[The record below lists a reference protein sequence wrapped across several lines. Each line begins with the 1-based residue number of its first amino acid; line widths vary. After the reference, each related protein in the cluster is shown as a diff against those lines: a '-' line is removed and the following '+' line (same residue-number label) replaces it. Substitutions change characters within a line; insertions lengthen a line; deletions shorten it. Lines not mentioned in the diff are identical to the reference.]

1 MARASRPGAGR
12 RAARSRRAPAPVP
25 SPSGRFARDGLP
37 AWVRKPIG
45 ADDDPAWPYDVG
57 TLAPLLN
64 SSPASIAAWNEY
76 ASALGLR
83 SGVEPTRL
91 HVTTLLAAVLSAL
104 DDFERWLRPPKGKR
118 GPTRQA
124 KARAIA
130 RAALKLRELIPQYVF
145 GADPDWELTGR
156 RAIEKH
162 YRECLDTC
170 GVPTGFFE
178 RNAVSPASVAWY
190 LTTVLPVTLEAVEDG
205 ARAWGCRKPLAPHAR
220 DETAP
225 RTYFLRRMAAY
236 FERNTGS
243 KRPKLSAMLGNLF
256 FPELPEIGAKEVS
269 RLIAGSSDVN
279 G

>member
-1 MARASRPGAGR
+1 MAQ
-12 RAARSRRAPAPVP
+12 SRRAPAPPGAP
-25 SPSGRFARDGLP
+25 SARFAREELP
-37 AWVRKPIG
+37 AWVRKGIG
-45 ADDDPAWPYDVG
+45 AEDGPAWVPNVG
-57 TLAPLLN
+57 RLAPLLV

-76 ASALGLR
+76 AITLGR
-83 SGVEPTRL
+83 ERGVEPTRL
-91 HVTTLLAAVLSAL
+91 NVNALLCAVLSAL
-104 DDFERWLRPPKGKR
+104 DDFDRWLRPPKGKR

-130 RAALKLRELIPQYVF
+130 RAARKLGELIPQYMF

-156 RAIEKH
+156 RTIEKH

-170 GVPTGFFE
+170 WVSTGFFE

-190 LTTVLPVTLEAVEDG
+190 LTTVLPVTLEAIEDG

-236 FERNTGS
+236 FERETGA
-243 KRPKLSAMLGNLF
+243 KRPKLTAMLGNLF
-256 FPELPEIGAKEVS
+256 FPSLPEIGAREVS
-269 RLIAGSSDVN
+269 RLVAGSGDIN